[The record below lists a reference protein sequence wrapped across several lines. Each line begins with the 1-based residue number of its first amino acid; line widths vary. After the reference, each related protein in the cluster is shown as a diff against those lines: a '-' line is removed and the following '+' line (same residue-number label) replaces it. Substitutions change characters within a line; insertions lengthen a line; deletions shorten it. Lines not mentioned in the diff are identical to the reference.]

1 MTISEL
7 GTSCMNTL
15 NDLVDKSSSSK
26 EDGRHA
32 LVDDF
37 RGRFRIWAA
46 NIGALRPE
54 SSPKSLDYRVREAD
68 DMKSSIMSGLGRI
81 KESGTSGKVKC
92 FGYIY
97 RNDSNYDSSQDLIGC
112 RDQQT
117 ESREQR
123 WTSRS

>member
-81 KESGTSGKVKC
+81 KESGTSAYDV
-92 FGYIY
+92 FE
-97 RNDSNYDSSQDLIGC
+97 SNYFLGRFWGVWIVGAY
-112 RDQQT
+112 
-117 ESREQR
+117 ESVIVTWVCDFIRQ
-123 WTSRS
+123 